1 MSDKKEL
8 ELRTM
13 ANATGGMRDPV
24 GERWLNIVNREKEQR
39 EDFLRRRAEMQDTAA
54 RRMQESE
61 NASGKPWLPSVK
73 PWTFSDFPQRSIPD
87 GIFHPLK

>member
-1 MSDKKEL
+1 MSDNKEL
-8 ELRTM
+8 ELKAM

-54 RRMQESE
+54 RRMQESK
-61 NASGKPWLPSVK
+61 NAVREAMAA
-73 PWTFSDFPQRSIPD
+73 QREALHL
-87 GIFHPLK
+87 F

>member
-1 MSDKKEL
+1 MSDNKEL
-8 ELRTM
+8 ELKAM

-61 NASGKPWLPSVK
+61 NAVRESMAA
-73 PWTFSDFPQRSIPD
+73 QREALD
-87 GIFHPLK
+87 LF

>member
-1 MSDKKEL
+1 MSDNKEL
-8 ELRTM
+8 ELKAM
-13 ANATGGMRDPV
+13 ANSTGGMRDPV

-61 NASGKPWLPSVK
+61 NAVREAMAA
-73 PWTFSDFPQRSIPD
+73 QRKALD
-87 GIFHPLK
+87 LF